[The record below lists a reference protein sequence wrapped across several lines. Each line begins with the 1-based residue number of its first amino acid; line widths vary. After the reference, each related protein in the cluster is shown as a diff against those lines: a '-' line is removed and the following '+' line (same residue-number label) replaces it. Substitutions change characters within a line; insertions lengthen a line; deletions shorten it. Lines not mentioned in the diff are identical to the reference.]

1 MSEYSSLSVTKISE
15 VFNIPGYIL
24 DSNTLSKIDELSL
37 SIVTKHKKRKKIEK
51 AFWVTNQQGEVIKFD
66 TFEKFFSFVNSEKDF
81 FSSIILKYIVVGEVG
96 ISIEFTN
103 KGKIELSAY
112 GNAIDFQFDIDQ
124 LIREIQKCDQE
135 YNGFIKNLIIK
146 RDLSRLF
153 TLLISGISFLL
164 LYSVGFYSYAS
175 NVGVNINPS
184 VIPNGNE
191 YFKQVEHALQSD
203 DLSEKLNVLLTS
215 QLKGFA
221 NVQDILQRTQT
232 FSVFLLISLTIVV
245 ILFFLF
251 KFIKKLYPLAFFE
264 FEANKKVLSDI
275 YRKRDIVWVGVIL
288 GFAVNIIA
296 GLAIAFLEK

>member
-1 MSEYSSLSVTKISE
+1 MSEYSSLNVTKISKI
-15 VFNIPGYIL
+15 FSIPGYIL
-24 DSNTLSKIDELSL
+24 DSNTLGKINENSL
-37 SIVTKHKKRKKIEK
+37 GIVNKHKKRKKIEK
-51 AFWVTNQQGEVIKFD
+51 AFWITNQQGEVIKFD
-66 TFEKFFSFVNSEKDF
+66 TFEKFFSFANSEKDTF
-81 FSSIILKYIVVGEVG
+81 LGVTLKYIVVGEVG

-135 YNGFIKNLIIK
+135 YNGFIKNFIIK

-153 TLLISGISFLL
+153 VLLISLISFLL
-164 LYSVGFYSYAS
+164 LYSIGFYFYAS
-175 NVGVNINPS
+175 NVGVNINPN

-191 YFKQVEHALQSD
+191 YFKQVERAIQSD

-232 FSVFLLISLTIVV
+232 FSVFLLTSLAIAI

-251 KFIKKLYPLAFFE
+251 KYIKKLYPLAFFE
-264 FEANKKVLSDI
+264 FEANKKILSDI

-288 GFAVNIIA
+288 GFVVNIIA
-296 GLAIAFLEK
+296 GLAIAFLGK